1 MRRSEEKTE
10 EDRLLRDSARRFF
23 EEQRAWSPN
32 AADHTGIRIAYRD
45 MGWPGMGLPEDL
57 GGIGAD
63 LSQCL
68 MTVEEGGHV
77 LLPDWLVND
86 VVLTAGLAP
95 LAGKAGM
102 ADLLPQLPAGTVRLA
117 LVTGDRR
124 HQPIRLAKNGAET
137 ILTGHSALVPDAQGA
152 THFLACAEDRDGA
165 AHLAVISAAVTDG
178 IHREDYRLMD
188 GRAAGVLSFDGAVI
202 DAANLL
208 ANGEEARERIA
219 ELTDLCTAGLVVD
232 GIGALDAGFSAT
244 VDHLKTRKQ
253 FGQSLSSF
261 QAVQHLMADAY
272 CDREN
277 LRSLAI
283 AMTAAFDGP
292 ADERRRAVSAAKAY
306 LGRNGLAAASRCIQV
321 CGGIAMTEE
330 YFVGHV
336 YKRLQTT
343 AALFGNAEDHLATLM

>member
-32 AADHTGIRIAYRD
+32 AAGHADIGTAYLD
-45 MGWPGMGLPEDL
+45 MGWPGMGLSEDL
-57 GGIGAD
+57 GGMGAD

-68 MTVEEGGHV
+68 MTVEEGGQV
-77 LLPDWLVND
+77 LLSDWLVND
-86 VVLTAGLAP
+86 VVLTAGLVP

-102 ADLLPQLPAGTVRLA
+102 TDLLRQVPEGTVRLT

-124 HQPIRLAKNGAET
+124 HQPIRLAMNGADMV
-137 ILTGHSALVPDAQGA
+137 LTGRSGLVPNAQGV
-152 THFLACAEDRDGA
+152 THFLVCAEDAEGA
-165 AHLAVISAAVTDG
+165 AQLAVIPAEASNG

-188 GRAAGVLSFDGAVI
+188 GRVAGVLSFDRA
-202 DAANLL
+202 ALPPANLL
-208 ANGEEARERIA
+208 ASGEQAGRHIA
-219 ELTDLCTAGLVVD
+219 ELTDLCIAGLVVD
-232 GIGALDAGFSAT
+232 CLGALDAGFSAT

-253 FGQSLSSF
+253 FSQPLSSF

-336 YKRLQTT
+336 YKRLQTA
-343 AALFGNAEDHLATLM
+343 AALFGNAEEHLVTLM